1 MPRFYWAK
9 TQRTRSIRRP
19 KADAAS
25 SDASPRTY
33 GFFRN
38 RLFNDDAARNRA
50 ELEPIDHL
58 TRSTTPR
65 AGLVA
70 IALGLLTVVAAMW
83 LCLGSIDHSLW
94 LTGKLLY
101 APVPDAQHNDV
112 PEHLTRVETEI
123 HLSDAQ
129 HLIAGRKVFV
139 FRNDSPD
146 TFLSGTIRAV
156 HEPPRASP
164 ERPTATL
171 RLDIERDPGSLPLPS
186 VAGEDYRLRVP
197 IGSQRPIEL
206 LLGFASRRP
215 AREP

>member
-1 MPRFYWAK
+1 M
-9 TQRTRSIRRP
+9 
-19 KADAAS
+19 
-25 SDASPRTY
+25 
-33 GFFRN
+33 
-38 RLFNDDAARNRA
+38 FNDDAARNRA

-70 IALGLLTVVAAMW
+70 IALGLLAVVVAMW

-94 LTGKLLY
+94 LTGKILHPP
-101 APVPDAQHNDV
+101 ASDTRHNGV
-112 PEHLTRVETEI
+112 PEDLTRLETEVRR
-123 HLSDAQ
+123 SDAQ
-129 HLIAGRKVFV
+129 HLMVGRKVFV

-156 HEPPRASP
+156 HEPPGAGP

-171 RLDIERDPGSLPLPS
+171 RLGIERDPGSLPLPS
-186 VAGEDYRLRVP
+186 VAGEDYRLRIP

-206 LLGFASRRP
+206 LLGFASPRP